1 MCLGLPMTIIETD
14 GISALCEFRG
24 KRRRVSVLL
33 LSRPSARTKV
43 LVHVDTAIR
52 LLDDQEAQ
60 LISSA
65 IEGIGAAL
73 NGEDCDRFF
82 ADLIDREPTLPEH
95 LRPDTACGHLRRS
108 MTNRVTSTGETTGE
122 ARRQVSDPNCQLFMT
137 ADVPSEDSALDS

>member
-33 LSRPSARTKV
+33 LSSPSPRTKV

-52 LLDDQEAQ
+52 LLDDEEAQ
-60 LISSA
+60 QIGNA
-65 IEGIGAAL
+65 IEAIGAAI

-95 LRPDTACGHLRRS
+95 LRLHKA
-108 MTNRVTSTGETTGE
+108 
-122 ARRQVSDPNCQLFMT
+122 
-137 ADVPSEDSALDS
+137 